1 MGSPCRPERDTE
13 EGDVVTFELP
23 ELMEIAKA
31 HHCHP
36 ALICMKWAVQR
47 GHVPIPF
54 SIYENEYIGNL
65 KTVTEDFL
73 TDEEMEVLRRADK
86 NTRLIKGKVFLWEGA
101 KDWRDI
107 WDRED

>member
-1 MGSPCRPERDTE
+1 M
-13 EGDVVTFELP
+13 
-23 ELMEIAKA
+23 
-31 HHCHP
+31 
-36 ALICMKWAVQR
+36 ICMKWAVQR

>member
-13 EGDVVTFELP
+13 EGDVETFELP
-23 ELMEIAKA
+23 ELVEIAKA

-47 GHVPIPF
+47 GQVPIPF

-86 NTRLIKGKVFLWEGA
+86 NTRTDQRKGVPLGRRKRLERYLG
-101 KDWRDI
+101 
-107 WDRED
+107 